1 MSILG
6 SGPVTRLNGQ
16 PEYIIGISDK
26 FNNGVTSLNNSLK
39 EALNNLA
46 GNNGSDSNTSDPE
59 LLAKYQAALSAY
71 TLFCNAQSS
80 SVKAFKD
87 IAAATIS
94 NFR

>member
-1 MSILG
+1 MNKVNNYNAPGTL
-6 SGPVTRLNGQ
+6 
-16 PEYIIGISDK
+16 EYIMNLSDK
-26 FNNGVTSLNNSLK
+26 FNTGVTSLKGKLDT
-39 EALNNLA
+39 ALLDL
-46 GNNGSDSNTSDPE
+46 NGGPGGSSDTSDPTK
-59 LLAKYQAALSAY
+59 LANYQAALSAY

>member
-6 SGPVTRLNGQ
+6 PGPVTRLTGQ
-16 PEYIIGISDK
+16 PEYIVAISDK
-26 FNNGVTSLNNSLK
+26 FNNGVTNLNKSLK

-46 GNNGSDSNTSDPE
+46 GDNGSDSNTSDPE